1 MVSLSFISPFAR
13 LQNFRARNSV
23 IAKVFYGLLNYSRTL
38 QVLNQLRNTIN
49 NRQSLAQQR
58 EIASQAAGSE
68 LGIEESVYFEPRNC
82 FVGRCLA
89 CNRSGVTTDANRGE
103 QKRSQVSHRNPKQ

>member
-1 MVSLSFISPFAR
+1 VHGILF
-13 LQNFRARNSV
+13 

-58 EIASQAAGSE
+58 EIASQAAG
-68 LGIEESVYFEPRNC
+68 
-82 FVGRCLA
+82 
-89 CNRSGVTTDANRGE
+89 
-103 QKRSQVSHRNPKQ
+103 KRIGD